1 MKKFITLITIM
12 LFTTLI
18 GLCGCAGDYRKTVT
32 SIEAMTLTL
41 QGMRG
46 ASVYEIAEVDEK
58 TELRRF
64 RKVYSNGTDTLE
76 LEASAV
82 CDVTDFIELMNTC
95 GVICWDGFH
104 GKHPKNVKDGIMFD
118 FRATVNDGQEI
129 HADGSENFPKGYHD
143 FVRELNKIL
152 ADHEDN

>member
-1 MKKFITLITIM
+1 MKKFITLITTI

-46 ASVYEIAEVDEK
+46 ANVYEIAEVDGK

-64 RKVYSNGTDTLE
+64 RKVYSKGEDILE
-76 LEASAV
+76 LEASAT
-82 CDVTDFIELMNTC
+82 CDTKDFIELMNNC
-95 GVICWDGFH
+95 SVIRWD
-104 GKHPKNVKDGIMFD
+104 
-118 FRATVNDGQEI
+118 
-129 HADGSENFPKGYHD
+129 
-143 FVRELNKIL
+143 
-152 ADHEDN
+152 

>member
-46 ASVYEIAEVDEK
+46 TSVYEIAEVDGK

-64 RKVYSNGTDTLE
+64 RKCIQTEKISLNLKQVRL
-76 LEASAV
+76 
-82 CDVTDFIELMNTC
+82 
-95 GVICWDGFH
+95 VI
-104 GKHPKNVKDGIMFD
+104 
-118 FRATVNDGQEI
+118 Q
-129 HADGSENFPKGYHD
+129 
-143 FVRELNKIL
+143 KISL
-152 ADHEDN
+152 SL